1 MYEDI
6 KEQIVEVCHRLWQ
19 KGFVAANDG
28 NVSVKVAENRYLAT
42 ETAVSK
48 ADVTPDNIGLID
60 GDGKIIEAREGW
72 KPSSEIKMH
81 LRCYI
86 ERSDVGAVVH
96 AHPPISTGF
105 ACANIPLDDYC
116 MIEAVLNVGAVP
128 IAPYATPS
136 TDEVPNS
143 IAPYLK
149 EHDCI
154 LLQNHGAL
162 TVGADLTTAYHK
174 MESIEHQAHISL
186 VARLLGG
193 AKEIDRENVEKLISM
208 REKYGITGKHP
219 GYKKY

>member
-1 MYEDI
+1 MYEGI

-42 ETAVSK
+42 ETAISK

-162 TVGADLTTAYHK
+162 TVGADLTAAYHK
-174 MESIEHQAHISL
+174 MESMEHQAHISL

-193 AKEIDRENVEKLISM
+193 AKEIDRENIDKLISM
-208 REKYGITGKHP
+208 RDQYGITGRHP

>member
-6 KEQIVEVCHRLWQ
+6 KEKMAEVCRRLWQ

-42 ETAVSK
+42 ETAISK

-81 LRCYI
+81 LRCYK